1 MKISSTRLAVI
12 GPALALLFVGVAAVA
27 FSLGDAGG
35 GPHGMQ
41 AGPAGAAAPSPAATG
56 RGIPRA
62 GAGGPGSVIGTVASK
77 TASTI
82 TVTTLAGQT
91 VEVNVSSATT
101 YSVRGVTGA
110 TIDSIAI
117 GSQIVVQGT
126 PNADG
131 SVNATRIQSRA
142 RSFGGGRNRGGGSGP
157 GASAFPSGPST

>member
-12 GPALALLFVGVAAVA
+12 APALALLFVGVASVA
-27 FSLGDAGG
+27 FSLGAASG

-56 RGIPRA
+56 RGIPRP
-62 GAGGPGSVIGTVASK
+62 GAGGPGTVIGTVASK

-91 VEVNVSSATT
+91 VEVKVSSATI
-101 YSVRGVTGA
+101 YAVPGVTGA
-110 TIDSIAI
+110 TIDNIAV

-131 SVNATRIQSRA
+131 SVNATRIQTGVRG
-142 RSFGGGRNRGGGSGP
+142 FGGGRNRGGGFGP
-157 GASAFPSGPST
+157 GASAAPSGPST